1 MSVAG
6 DARVVPV
13 CRDRNRI
20 GRTEYTWM
28 RRVAPHQAECQAL
41 SLLGKSSRVK
51 RRWGQGSPRQFSAC
65 VPSHPYPEAPGVRS
79 AGREWCSGAWGCHLS
94 PAKKDFYELHVAQSP
109 GMLCAPPPQLPINWE
124 GRWNPDRKGRTGG
137 EPFFLS
143 ILPSPL
149 PFSFPSMALPLFT
162 LLDRFCPSR

>member
-51 RRWGQGSPRQFSAC
+51 RRWGQGSPHQFSAC

-94 PAKKDFYELHVAQSP
+94 PAKKDFCELHVAQSP
-109 GMLCAPPPQLPINWE
+109 GMLCAPHPPTSHKL
-124 GRWNPDRKGRTGG
+124 GG
-137 EPFFLS
+137 EMEPRQEGQNRRGALLLEYPP
-143 ILPSPL
+143 IASPL
-149 PFSFPSMALPLFT
+149 FFSFHGPAPLHS
-162 LLDRFCPSR
+162 P